1 MPIKFKKLKNLVIF
15 VHLIICTRL
24 HISRVLSSHA
34 SFFLLISHIIRFVT
48 LLFEILLKTAD
59 LWAGHTPATRTW
71 ERDCRYIYEDHI
83 PDAFQRDR
91 LYHPGSLLFPNA
103 EEQVE
108 HLQDAG
114 KGRRYIRI
122 RRESLPIE
130 GHLRSCVCS
139 FRRALRFT
147 GTAVARLLQVSN
159 FNLLLL

>member
-1 MPIKFKKLKNLVIF
+1 MFSLRI
-15 VHLIICTRL
+15 RL
-24 HISRVLSSHA
+24 SFSQSAILLGYNKSS
-34 SFFLLISHIIRFVT
+34 SLC
-48 LLFEILLKTAD
+48 FEILLKTAD
-59 LWAGHTPATRTW
+59 LWAGHTPATRTG
-71 ERDCRYIYEDHI
+71 ERDCRYVYEDHI
-83 PDAFQRDR
+83 RHAFQRDG
-91 LYHPGSLLFPNA
+91 LHHPGSLLLPNA

-122 RRESLPIE
+122 RRESLSIE

-159 FNLLLL
+159 FNLLLLNRCCVI